1 MTVASV
7 LVGIAVVVII
17 ATSAFVVIRDTR
29 KGNHC
34 ASCRGC
40 AMGCRDRAV
49 PATCVTS
56 RTRRRRGESSLSL

>member
-7 LVGIAVVVII
+7 LVGIGVIAVI
-17 ATSAFVVIRDTR
+17 AAAAFVVIRDSR

-40 AMGCRDRAV
+40 AMGCRDMNGSCGLC
-49 PATCVTS
+49 TI
-56 RTRRRRGESSLSL
+56 EDEKEE

>member
-7 LVGIAVVVII
+7 LVGIAVVAII
-17 ATSAFVVIRDTR
+17 ATAAFVVIRDSR

-40 AMGCRDRAV
+40 AMGCRDRGGSCNLCAI
-49 PATCVTS
+49 
-56 RTRRRRGESSLSL
+56 EDEEKEE

>member
-7 LVGIAVVVII
+7 LVGIGVIAVI
-17 ATSAFVVIRDTR
+17 AAAAFVMIRDSR

-40 AMGCRDRAV
+40 AMGCHDRNDSCNLC
-49 PATCVTS
+49 TI
-56 RTRRRRGESSLSL
+56 EDEEKEE

>member
-7 LVGIAVVVII
+7 LVGIGIVVVVF
-17 ATSAFVVIRDTR
+17 AAAFVVIRDSR

-40 AMGCRDRAV
+40 AMGCRDKDILCSQCAIDD
-49 PATCVTS
+49 
-56 RTRRRRGESSLSL
+56 EEKEKEE